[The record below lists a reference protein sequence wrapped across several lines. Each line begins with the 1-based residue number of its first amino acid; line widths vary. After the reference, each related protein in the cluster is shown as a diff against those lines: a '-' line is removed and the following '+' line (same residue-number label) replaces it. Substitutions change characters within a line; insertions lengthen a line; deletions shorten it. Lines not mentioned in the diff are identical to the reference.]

1 MTFNS
6 IERLGPPFY
15 SVSEVGFVIPPD
27 GSVDVNNRENKLLFF
42 LEADC
47 VLTISDAGEFP
58 VRAGDITVVPRRCV
72 QRYLPGGRGQSA
84 RVHALKIA
92 FSLAPQLPPAETA
105 RPKKITGD
113 PEQDLSAFV
122 QHHFAEVRHLPGTQ
136 DAAIMD
142 IMRGIRVEGE
152 QHRPGIRHRVRSL
165 CTNLV
170 VHVARQL
177 HDAPAKSSAPAAG
190 YGAIVNQTREFL
202 LRNMARDLTL
212 EEVARHVKKSEEH
225 LARVF
230 RRVTGQTVFDYLR
243 TLRLENAKT
252 MLIDSDKT
260 MTEIARRTGFTSL
273 SLFSR
278 NFSQY
283 VGCSPSVYREARAQ
297 EVRWQ
302 PVVDAAAAGPDKSI
316 QVK

>member
-15 SVSEVGFVIPPD
+15 SVSEVGFVIPRN
-27 GSVDVNNRENKLLFF
+27 GSVDVNNMENKILFF

-47 VLTISDAGEFP
+47 VMAIPGAGEFV
-58 VRAGDITVVPRRCV
+58 VRAGDITVVPCRCV
-72 QRYLPGGRGQSA
+72 QRYYVGGRGQGV
-84 RVHALKIA
+84 RGHALKIA
-92 FSLAPQLPPAETA
+92 FSLAPQPPPGETA
-105 RPKKITGD
+105 RPKKIPGD

-136 DAAIMD
+136 DAAIKDM
-142 IMRGIRVEGE
+142 MRGIRIEGE

-170 VHVARQL
+170 VHVARHL

-190 YGAIVNQTREFL
+190 YGAIVNQTKEFL
-202 LRNMARDLTL
+202 LRNMTRDLTL
-212 EEVARHVKKSEEH
+212 GEIAWHVKKSEEH

-230 RRVTGQTVFDYLR
+230 RKVTGQTVFDYLR

-252 MLIDSDKT
+252 MLINSDKT
-260 MTEIARRTGFTSL
+260 MTEIARRAGFTSL
-273 SLFSR
+273 ALFSR

-283 VGCSPSVYREARAQ
+283 VGRSPSVYREARARDA
-297 EVRWQ
+297 RWQ
-302 PVVDAAAAGPDKSI
+302 PVGDGAEAPRTNQSG
-316 QVK
+316 